1 MRKYTYL
8 LILFVLLHPL
18 LWGEGQGEAIPLE
31 PTVLHGTLDNG
42 MQYYIKQN
50 ETPENRAVLR
60 LAVNAGS
67 LMEDPDQLGMAHFLE
82 HMAFN
87 GTASYEK
94 NDLVHYLQG
103 IGMQFGPDIN
113 AHTSFDETVYKLMI
127 PLDQPENLS
136 TGLDILEQ
144 WAFHMSLETKDI
156 EEERGIILE
165 EWRRGLGAS
174 RRMMDA
180 AYPQIMYKSQYG
192 ERLPIGTE
200 ESIKTSTAE
209 SIRRFYNDWYR
220 PDLMA
225 IVAVGDFD
233 PEDMEKEIKERF
245 EKYSNPQ
252 RPRER
257 VEPPV
262 PDHRETVFTNQSD
275 PEATWT
281 AAIVFN
287 KFPKTEIRN
296 KADIR
301 DGLMEDLYLTM
312 FNNRLED
319 LQNSPE
325 PPFSYAYVDFSS
337 LTREKTFH
345 TMTVVTAED
354 DLYGGFKT
362 LLTEEKRI
370 KDHGF
375 TESELIRAR
384 KELYSRMFTAYNNR
398 NNRESAELAEDYVRH
413 FLDQSPAPGIEYLW
427 SVFNESIETIKL
439 EDIREKSR
447 QWLSEENRVIYT
459 MSPQRDD
466 LEAIDPIV
474 LSGIKFKV
482 NQTETEVLED
492 KVTES
497 SLMEQVPEAGSII
510 GRRELTEA
518 KAEELTLSNGVRVV
532 LKKTDF
538 KENEILFSA
547 MSPGGISLAED
558 EDYLSAS
565 FASQIVKLGGVG
577 AFSKQDLDRVLA
589 GSTASLQPVISE
601 MSSGV
606 RGSSTREDLETLF
619 QLNYLYFSAPRLDKP
634 IWDSYRTRLGNNL
647 KNRDS
652 NPMTQY
658 SDLLISLLY
667 QDHPRS
673 QPLKEEMLPEID
685 PAMAFDFYRDRFSQA
700 ENFTFF
706 ITGSFDEEQLIPL
719 IETYLASLPNAGSPE
734 TWQDRNLRYPQG
746 QIRESLNSGQDPV
759 SYVTMIYPGE
769 WEWSNLETQLI
780 QAVSDSLQMMITE
793 EIRENA
799 AGSYSPSVSVTPA
812 KVPYEDYYFMI
823 SFSCDP
829 ERTEDLISQVKQTL
843 NSIKDGKIEDRF
855 VQDVIK
861 ARTVLLEE
869 EQRKNNFWLSRLERN
884 YFLDLDDNDIVAVNE
899 LEGNYTKEVFQDR
912 ISRYFS
918 DEDNLEVILYPAE

>member
-1 MRKYTYL
+1 MNFFKKIIPVML
-8 LILFVLLHPL
+8 LLFILNPL
-18 LWGEGQGEAIPLE
+18 LWPEGQADPIPLN
-31 PTVLHGTLDNG
+31 PRVVHGTLDNG
-42 MQYYIKQN
+42 LKYYIQKN
-50 ETPENRAVLR
+50 GTPENRAVLR
-60 LAVNAGS
+60 LVINAGS
-67 LMEDPDQLGMAHFLE
+67 LLEDSDQLGMAHFLE

-87 GTASYEK
+87 GTTAYEK
-94 NDLVHYLQG
+94 NDLVHFLQS

-127 PLDQPENLS
+127 PLDQPENLQ

-144 WAFHMSLETKDI
+144 WAFHMNLKTRDI
-156 EEERGIILE
+156 KEERGIILE

-180 AYPQIMYKSQYG
+180 AYPEIMYKSLYG

-200 ESIKTSTAE
+200 ESIKTCTAE
-209 SIRRFYNDWYR
+209 AIRRFYKDWYR

-225 IVAVGDFD
+225 VIAVGDFD
-233 PEDMEKEIKERF
+233 PETLEKEIISRF
-245 EKYSNPQ
+245 GKYQNP
-252 RPRER
+252 RLPRER
-257 VEPPV
+257 VEAPV
-262 PDHRETVFTNQSD
+262 PEHRETVFTNQSD

-281 AAIVFN
+281 AAIIFN
-287 KFPKTEIRN
+287 KFAKKEVRDR
-296 KADIR
+296 KDIR
-301 DGLMEDLYLTM
+301 DELMEDLYLTM

-319 LQNSPE
+319 IQNSPE
-325 PPFSYAYVDFSS
+325 PPFTYGYVDFST
-337 LTREKTFH
+337 LTRQKTFH
-345 TMTVVTAED
+345 TMTVVTAEE
-354 DLYGGFKT
+354 DLYNGFRT
-362 LLTEEKRI
+362 ILTEEKRI

-375 TESELIRAR
+375 TESELNRAR

-398 NNRESAELAEDYVRH
+398 NNQESADLAESYVSF
-413 FLDQSPAPGIEYLW
+413 FLDRSPAPGMDYIW
-427 SVFNESIETIKL
+427 SAFNDYIETISL
-439 EDIREKSR
+439 EDISEIAR

-459 MSPQRDD
+459 MTPDRKD
-466 LEAIDPIV
+466 LEAVDPIK
-474 LSGIKFKV
+474 LSGINYRVSQSK
-482 NQTETEVLED
+482 TEALKNRNPSSSLLED
-492 KVTES
+492 I
-497 SLMEQVPEAGSII
+497 PEAGSITS
-510 GRRELTEA
+510 RRILEEA
-518 KAEELTLSNGVRVV
+518 QAQEWILSNGVRVV

-547 MSPGGISLAED
+547 MSPGGISLAEN
-558 EDYLSAS
+558 ENYLTAS
-565 FASQIVKLGGVG
+565 FASQVILQSGVG
-577 AFSKQDLDRVLA
+577 PFSKQNLERVLA

-619 QLNYLYFSAPRLDKP
+619 QLNYLYFSSPRLDKP
-634 IWDSYRTRLGNNL
+634 IWNSYKTRLGNSL

-673 QPLKEEMLPEID
+673 QPLREEMLSQINPD
-685 PAMAFDFYRDRFSQA
+685 LAFDFYKARFAQA
-700 ENFTFF
+700 DNFTFF

-719 IETYLASLPNAGSPE
+719 IETYLASLPNRGAAES
-734 TWQDRNLRYPQG
+734 WQDRNLRYPRG
-746 QIRESLNSGQDPV
+746 QIRESLSIGQDPV

-799 AGSYSPSVSVTPA
+799 AGTYSPSVSVTPA

-829 ERTEDLISQVKQTL
+829 ERTEELIRLVKETL
-843 NSIKDGKIEDRF
+843 N
-855 VQDVIK
+855 
-861 ARTVLLEE
+861 
-869 EQRKNNFWLSRLERN
+869 
-884 YFLDLDDNDIVAVNE
+884 
-899 LEGNYTKEVFQDR
+899 
-912 ISRYFS
+912 
-918 DEDNLEVILYPAE
+918 